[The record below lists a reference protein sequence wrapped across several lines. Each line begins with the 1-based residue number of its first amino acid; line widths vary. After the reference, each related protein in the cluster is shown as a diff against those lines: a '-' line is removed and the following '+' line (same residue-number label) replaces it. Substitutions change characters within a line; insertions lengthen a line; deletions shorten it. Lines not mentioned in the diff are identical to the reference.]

1 MIPVEGQ
8 TRRVEV
14 PPELFDFFTYVN
26 QEIRD
31 GEPSATETSDDLLQ
45 AEGIYGG
52 LVDPQKRLYEFVIF
66 PQEYPNE
73 RWEVRL
79 LADEIDELDGGYK
92 RGWTVKV
99 FPRDPRAA
107 P

>member
-1 MIPVEGQ
+1 MTAIDGE
-8 TRRVEV
+8 TRRVDI
-14 PPELFDFFTYVN
+14 PPELFEFFTYVN

-31 GEPSATETSDDLLQ
+31 GEPAATQISDDLLQ

-52 LVDPQKRLYEFVIF
+52 LIDPQKRLYEFVVF
-66 PQEYPNE
+66 PEDHPKE

-92 RGWTVKV
+92 REWTVKV
-99 FPRDPRAA
+99 FTRDTQQA